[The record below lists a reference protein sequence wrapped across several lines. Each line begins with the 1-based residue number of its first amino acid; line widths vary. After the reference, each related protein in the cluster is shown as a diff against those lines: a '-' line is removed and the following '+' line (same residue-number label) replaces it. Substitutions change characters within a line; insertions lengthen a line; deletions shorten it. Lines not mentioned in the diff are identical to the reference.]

1 MCICIVKLI
10 IHIYIYIYIYII
22 TIKRVTMVRF
32 DYIKSKLIV
41 NLHQSDDNLS

>member
-1 MCICIVKLI
+1 MCIVKLVL
-10 IHIYIYIYIYII
+10 YIYIYII